1 MSRVKV
7 DLPENFKFST
17 HIPIRITDIN
27 YGNHA
32 GNQVFFELLHEARVR
47 YLQQYNYGELNME
60 GVALIM
66 ADAAIEF
73 KTELLYGDDVE
84 ISVAAADFTRVGF
97 DLFYKL
103 TVIRNGVYILAGKAK
118 TAMICYNYDLK
129 KVVTLPEKVKANL
142 AV

>member
-47 YLQQYNYGELNME
+47 YLQQYNYGELDME

-73 KTELLYGDDVE
+73 KAELLYGDDVE
-84 ISVAAADFTRVGF
+84 ISIAAADFTRVGF
-97 DLFYKL
+97 DLLYKL
-103 TVIRNGVYILAGKAK
+103 TAIRNGVYILAGKAK

-142 AV
+142 AA